1 MGKTKKNKKPREN
14 QQKTIFGDSLGSPI
28 QKIDISDSPIRDLQ
42 RMTFSEDK
50 LAPFSGQTFLMMDP
64 FVSNNF
70 KKIKAFTDVGNIEAM
85 SKERWGAA
93 KRVKGQLRMYCVNDF
108 DAQRE
113 PKDDMPILQ
122 KRAGQHGFVSH
133 KDFMAMLDNAWFSR
147 EANDSKL
154 EGCSQTNAFVC
165 QYQHLPLC
173 APSR

>member
-1 MGKTKKNKKPREN
+1 MGR
-14 QQKTIFGDSLGSPI
+14 PI

-50 LAPFSGQTFLMMDP
+50 LAPFSGQTFLTMDP

-122 KRAGQHGFVSH
+122 KRAGQHGRATWLRVTQRLH
-133 KDFMAMLDNAWFSR
+133 GNAR
-147 EANDSKL
+147 QCVVLPGSK
-154 EGCSQTNAFVC
+154 
-165 QYQHLPLC
+165 
-173 APSR
+173 